1 MQRKIVKGGTAVPR
15 IRENSRLM
23 RTHESMVDY
32 LSGRDSSGSFLN
44 AIGPALFGF
53 NFPLENDIIYSDD
66 DDDDDDRF
74 YPRRTASRTLEPHPQ
89 IKQLTDEEADKIA
102 KELIEEEERRK
113 EKTKKN
119 KRKKM
124 RKKEKKR
131 LEKEN
136 AVVKD
141 GSPDEEQGK
150 SDSSEKEDD
159 DNTIIESNAETT
171 ESSQTDNNQKAI
183 EAAGCEESSA
193 NTAEKSLMKMKETE
207 EESQKDLDLNNS
219 YDSSAKLVPEE
230 TWIQNPKKGRTKEE
244 SKLLAVQ
251 QPEEEKPEIAEKPD
265 VRKKEKP
272 ETNKQKSV
280 APIAEEYAKR
290 SIDLAN
296 IGNRLAASGQYEKA
310 VNCFTEAIKFNPKE
324 FKLFGNRSLCFERL
338 QQYESALRD
347 ADLAL
352 SMEPNWIK
360 GLFRKGKALCGLK
373 RYYEASL
380 IYKEVL
386 KLESTSA
393 EAAQELKRAQTLHL
407 MEMGFSWAQSSE
419 ALKTHGTLEEAVE
432 ALFSSEVNTGPGVCT
447 AHATS
452 RDQADQPA
460 DDDDDDND
468 DDDDDDDDD
477 SNDDVGEW
485 TVLQTGRPRTQQARE
500 SDALG
505 QSRVKSQSPTP
516 RPRSAVKPALFPV
529 WTGLLAPTVTYV
541 KLHELFS
548 RAGTVYSIKMLLE
561 QQCAFVN
568 YTRKE
573 DCDKAIQC
581 INGIIFEGAPLTVR
595 YPYKIHPELGVSK
608 SAATDRC
615 PRPSTYKKECFFWR
629 TTGCTR
635 QDCTFRHVPEHK
647 NIDRDKFTSR
657 LGLHAANQK

>member
-432 ALFSSEVNTGPGVCT
+432 ALFSSEVNTGPG
-447 AHATS
+447 
-452 RDQADQPA
+452 
-460 DDDDDDND
+460 
-468 DDDDDDDDD
+468 
-477 SNDDVGEW
+477 
-485 TVLQTGRPRTQQARE
+485 GRPRTQQARE

>member
-1 MQRKIVKGGTAVPR
+1 MPRKIVKGGTAMPR

-23 RTHESMVDY
+23 HTHESMVDY
-32 LSGRDSSGSFLN
+32 LSGRAPSGNFLN
-44 AIGPALFGF
+44 DIRPGFFGL
-53 NFPLENDIIYSDD
+53 NFLNPLEEDIVYSDD
-66 DDDDDDRF
+66 DDDDDDR
-74 YPRRTASRTLEPHPQ
+74 YYQRRAANRTLEPHPQ
-89 IKQLTDEEADKIA
+89 IKQLTDEEADRIA

-131 LEKEN
+131 LEKES
-136 AVVKD
+136 AVKD
-141 GSPDEEQGK
+141 GSAEEEQGK

-159 DNTIIESNAETT
+159 ETIIESNAETT
-171 ESSQTDNNQKAI
+171 GSSRSDKTQKAT
-183 EAAGCEESSA
+183 EAARCDKTGA
-193 NTAEKSLMKMKETE
+193 DTAEKNLVKMNENE
-207 EESQKDLDLNNS
+207 EEEQKDLDLNNS
-219 YDSSAKLVPEE
+219 YAASAESAPEE
-230 TWIQNPKKGRTKEE
+230 TWIQKQKKGGKKAE
-244 SKLLAVQ
+244 SKLSAVQ
-251 QPEEEKPEIAEKPD
+251 QPEVENPNITEEPE
-265 VRKKEKP
+265 VRKKEKA
-272 ETNKQKSV
+272 ETSKEKSMD
-280 APIAEEYAKR
+280 PILEEYAKK
-290 SIDLAN
+290 SIEFAN
-296 IGNRLAASGQYEKA
+296 MGNRLAASGQYEKA
-310 VNCFTEAIKFNPKE
+310 VKCFTEAIKFNPKE

-338 QQYESALRD
+338 QQYESALTD
-347 ADLAL
+347 ADVAL

-386 KLESTSA
+386 RLESTSA

-407 MEMGFSWAQSSE
+407 MEMGFSWAVSSE

-432 ALFSSEVNTGPGVCT
+432 ALFASESNTGPGVCT
-447 AHATS
+447 APATS
-452 RDQADQPA
+452 KETADPPA
-460 DDDDDDND
+460 GLKDDDGD

-477 SNDDVGEW
+477 VGEW
-485 TVLQTGRPRTQQARE
+485 TVLQPSRPRMQQMRE
-500 SDALG
+500 SDAFG
-505 QSRVKSQSPTP
+505 QNRSKSQSPTP
-516 RPRSAVKPALFPV
+516 RSRNGPKPELFPV

-548 RAGTVYSIKMLLE
+548 RAGAIYSIKMLLE

-581 INGIIFEGAPLTVR
+581 INGMIFEGAPLTVR
-595 YPYKIHPELGVSK
+595 YPYKVHPELGGSK
-608 SAATDRC
+608 LAATDRC

-635 QDCTFRHVPEHK
+635 DDCTFRHVPEHK
-647 NIDRDKFTSR
+647 NIDREKFTSR
-657 LGLHAANQK
+657 LGLHAAIQK